1 MELTV
6 HGKQLDVGD
15 SLKQHMH
22 DKLMD
27 INEKY
32 FGRAIEAIVTIS
44 PEPHNFF
51 RTHISMRGGQD
62 ILMQGTATEGDP
74 YASFDSAAE
83 KVGKQLRRYKTRL
96 RDHHER
102 LEQEPGEPMPTL
114 IRENVIEALDVQK
127 EEEELPAEKIAEPAI
142 VAEMTR
148 KIQKMTVSEAVM
160 RMDLAGE
167 SAMLFKNSKTTG
179 LNMVYKRSDG
189 NIGWVD
195 PEASEQAAAE

>member
-6 HGKQLDVGD
+6 HGKHLDVGD
-15 SLKQHMH
+15 ALKGHMQ
-22 DKLMD
+22 DKLEE

-32 FGRAIEAIVTIS
+32 FGRAIEAIVTIG

-51 RTHISMRGGQD
+51 RTHISLRGGQD
-62 ILMQGTATEGDP
+62 ILMQGTSTEGDP
-74 YASFDSAAE
+74 YASFDSAAD
-83 KVGKQLRRYKTRL
+83 KVAKQLRRYKTRL

-102 LEQEPGEPMPTL
+102 LEQEPGELAPTL
-114 IRENVIEALDVQK
+114 IRENVIEAFADHK
-127 EEEELPAEKIAEPAI
+127 EDELPAEKIAEPAI

-167 SAMLFKNSKTTG
+167 TAMLFKNSKTDG
-179 LNMVYKRSDG
+179 LNMIYMRSDG

-195 PEASEQAAAE
+195 PQTTEMLAAE